1 MWKQNFISFLG
12 GNLSNYKMLN
22 SDNETFDLDDRQ
34 AEIVPALQKS
44 GKGNFIFF
52 FSKQNRI

>member
-22 SDNETFDLDDRQ
+22 SDNETFDLDDQ
-34 AEIVPALQKS
+34 NAEIVPALQKS

-52 FSKQNRI
+52 FSKTK